1 MRSSGPSTNRLPLRV
16 IERSAEEMPGTL
28 LDQNVYF
35 APGLLDDEN
44 ETYLR
49 TILLCHP
56 AAPKIAYAF
65 QPTPFR
71 NFACAVAYWAT
82 AGLGSRSSASHSLK
96 GYAVTATKDH
106 WPDSPNE
113 NMGLLTYGTY
123 DAWVLCRQMKLV
135 ITFLNET
142 SYAKIQNPV

>member
-1 MRSSGPSTNRLPLRV
+1 
-16 IERSAEEMPGTL
+16 MPGTL

-96 GYAVTATKDH
+96 GYEGSLVGFTKREYGATDVS
-106 WPDSPNE
+106 WD
-113 NMGLLTYGTY
+113 L
-123 DAWVLCRQMKLV
+123 
-135 ITFLNET
+135 
-142 SYAKIQNPV
+142 